1 MSDVRRWLARLGLGQ
16 FADKFERAQIDLES
30 LPLLTER
37 DLREL
42 RIPVGPRRK
51 LLAAIAEMRKPASVP
66 EVRNPAE
73 RRQLT
78 IVFCDMVGSTEFAS
92 RLDPEDFSQL
102 TQVYLSRCSALAK
115 SHGGLV
121 ANYVGDAFQ
130 VLFGYPEAEENDA
143 ERALSLAFDVIA
155 AVSQIESP
163 DGSKLRVR
171 IGIASGLVVV
181 GDIEGAPAGVST
193 VAFGPIPNLAQRL
206 ETLAEPGTILVDQN
220 TYQAAVRTFEFED
233 LGTNSLKGFNQPV
246 HVRRATKALAS
257 NYRYSG
263 DTVPTRLVGRSSE
276 LERLA
281 GIWHSVTESRRGRVV
296 AITGEPGIGKSRL
309 VFEIHKNLG
318 NRKPLIAQ
326 CAPAF
331 ANSALY
337 PFLRLLKEEVNIS
350 DGQSSTLGAER
361 LAAFLMSTGA
371 EPTAAY
377 PIFARLL
384 GMEHS
389 GPPSELNSN
398 QQEHMITTVFLGWL
412 RRVADRDPAILV
424 IEDEQWLD
432 PSSRKLLQA
441 LAKATTT
448 TPVLLL
454 ITSRH
459 PPSNSGYGPVEFDH
473 LRLMRLSREEA
484 GELVANLADSANLDG
499 DIVARLLS
507 RAEGV
512 PLFIEELARS
522 TFEGSPDVAGEKVP
536 KTDSLVNVPV
546 SLQSA
551 LMSRLDK
558 LGGAKSVA
566 QTAAVIGREFDLN
579 TLAHVVGVTADAIRP
594 QIDQLIHVGLVAP
607 QPFSDWP
614 RYAFSHS
621 LLQEAACS
629 ALLRDRRRQLHALVA
644 EAIELI
650 EPKTVAEH
658 PEVLAQHYDEA
669 TLFERAADYWLTAG
683 RKLGATWAKVE
694 AANMYA
700 RGIECARRIPQS
712 DVRDR
717 KELTLELERGDVLYA
732 AYGYMTAEGSAAYRN
747 VMRLSEITGDSEAA
761 ILALDG
767 LFGTAFNSARFPD
780 AEWASNQLKQ
790 IGLRDN
796 SVKGLVLGLQFGGMC
811 AFARGNFAAA
821 REALE
826 EALRHRE
833 LAHAIGSD
841 FPSMAMIYL
850 SWTLL
855 LLGEEKGAVD
865 LFSAAEQDARRQT
878 DYRVAACLGNGCF
891 LMALRQDTEALRRLV
906 DELIPLATRN
916 GFQLWLN
923 LATFFSGW
931 VRVVTFQDA
940 SGIAQMQHICDN
952 MGEQEI
958 DKTCYLGVLADSY
971 LRMGRLE
978 EATTAIDQGLK
989 LGERTG
995 EHYYMAEL
1003 LRLRGE
1009 LSMRAKRREEAERSI
1024 RDAINLAIDQG
1035 ADVWKTRAMQS
1046 LASLG

>member
-1 MSDVRRWLARLGLGQ
+1 MSDVRRWLAGLGLGQ
-16 FADKFERAQIDLES
+16 FADKFDGAQIDFES
-30 LPLLTER
+30 LPLLTEK

-51 LLAAIAEMRKPASVP
+51 LVAAIAKMRKPASAH
-66 EVRNPAE
+66 EVRNPVE
-73 RRQLT
+73 RRQLA
-78 IVFCDMVGSTEFAS
+78 IMFCDMVGSTEFAS

-143 ERALSLAFDVIA
+143 ERALSLAFDIVA
-155 AVSQIESP
+155 AVGQIESP

-193 VAFGPIPNLAQRL
+193 VAFGPVPNLAQRL

-220 TYQAAVRTFEFED
+220 TYEAAARTFEFED
-233 LGTNSLKGFNQPV
+233 HGTNSLKGFSQPV
-246 HVRRATKALAS
+246 HVRRATKARVS
-257 NYRYSG
+257 NYRFSG
-263 DTVPTRLVGRSSE
+263 DTAPTRLVGRSSE

-281 GIWHSVTESRRGRVV
+281 GLFHSVTESRRGRVV

-309 VFEIHKNLG
+309 VFEIHKKLDS
-318 NRKPLIAQ
+318 RKPLIAQ
-326 CAPAF
+326 CSPAF

-337 PFLRLLKEEVNIS
+337 PFLRLLKQEAHIS
-350 DGQSSTLGAER
+350 DGEPSALGLEK
-361 LAAFLMSTGA
+361 LSAFLSSTGA

-384 GMEHS
+384 AMEQP
-389 GPPSELNSN
+389 GPPSELGSN
-398 QQEHMITTVFLGWL
+398 QQEQTITSVFLGWL
-412 RRVADRDPAILV
+412 RRLADRDPAILV

-432 PSSRKLLQA
+432 PSSRKLLQV
-441 LAKATTT
+441 LAKATATV
-448 TPVLLL
+448 PVILLV
-454 ITSRH
+454 TSRN
-459 PPSNSGYGPVEFDH
+459 PPSNSDYGIVEFDH
-473 LRLMRLSREEA
+473 LRLTRLSREEA
-484 GELVANLADSANLDG
+484 GELVVNLTDSANLDG
-499 DIVARLLS
+499 DIVAKLLS

-512 PLFIEELARS
+512 PLFLEELARS
-522 TFEGSPDVAGEKVP
+522 TFEASSEVSGEKLP
-536 KTDSLVNVPV
+536 KTDRLVNVPV

-551 LMSRLDK
+551 LLSRLDK

-579 TLAHVVGVTADAIRP
+579 TLAHVVGVTADALRP

-607 QPFSDWP
+607 QPFSNWP
-614 RYAFSHS
+614 RFVFSHS
-621 LLQEAACS
+621 LLQEAACG
-629 ALLRDRRRQLHALVA
+629 ALLRERRRQLHALVA
-644 EAIELI
+644 QAIELI
-650 EPKTVAEH
+650 EPKTVVEH

-700 RGIECARRIPQS
+700 RGIECARRMPQS

-747 VMRLSEITGDSEAA
+747 VMRLSETAADSEAA

-780 AEWASNQLKQ
+780 AEWASDQLKR
-790 IGLRDN
+790 IGRRDN
-796 SVKGLVLGLQFGGMC
+796 SVKALVLGLQFGGMC

-826 EALRHRE
+826 EALKHRD

-855 LLGEEKGAVD
+855 LLGEDQEALD
-865 LFSAAEQDARRQT
+865 LFSAAEQDARGQT

-931 VRVVTFQDA
+931 VKVAAFQDA
-940 SGIAQMQHICDN
+940 SGISQMQHICGN

-978 EATTAIDQGLK
+978 EATTAIDQALE

-995 EHYYMAEL
+995 EHYYTAEL

-1009 LSMRAKRREEAERSI
+1009 LLMRENRRDEAERTI
-1024 RDAINLAIDQG
+1024 RDAINMAINQG
-1035 ADVWKTRAMQS
+1035 ANVWETRAMQS
-1046 LASLG
+1046 FASLR